1 MNLQA
6 LNILLL
12 SLLVL
17 VFGSILRKRSTG
29 QMQFWFIGWL
39 LVLLNYVTKLLAV
52 YPGVSQRLINS
63 LELGTLELTAV
74 FFVVAVSFVCGNT
87 LHRWLLTASISIPTL
102 LYTNAAIWNFSSKPL
117 SFFLV
122 LVGIG
127 GTLAVIWTH
136 YRKFTTY
143 VAVISTVCLIVGG
156 VLAVAVWRNDFEN
169 SLRIIQGVLFFIAAA
184 LYLRRFPRASVGVVT
199 AVCGL
204 FAWGMSFGFDQIPG
218 QSFQQLGNASM
229 LLDLAKYLVAVGMIV
244 TVLEEQIQQ
253 AAEASQLLVHQA
265 QHDPLTGLPN
275 RLLFEDRLLQALAR
289 SKRTKSHM
297 AVFCVDIDRFK
308 QVNDTFGHHIGD
320 LYLKSVTSRFNT
332 RIRESDTLA
341 RTGGDEFAVVV
352 ENLHSAEDA
361 SKVAQGLLDTLKR
374 PLMLEDCVIQAAAS
388 IGVAVYP
395 YDGDEPELLRKAADQ
410 AMYRAKSHGRN
421 QCEAFSE
428 EAREMLDIESTL
440 RRALEIGG
448 FHLQYQPQVT
458 CDGTLAGFE
467 ALLRFKHPKL
477 GMLPPSRFIP
487 IAEESGLI
495 VPIGDWAMRE
505 AFRQALEWH
514 TKYGFTKRMA
524 VNVSPLQFA
533 RTDFADTVE
542 ATLKSSG
549 LPPSLVE
556 LELTETLV
564 MSNVEESSR
573 QMNRLKQLGVHISID
588 DFGTGYSSLSY
599 LHQLPI
605 DTLKIDLSF
614 IQKMTEVGG
623 TRPIV
628 EAIISLARSLG
639 LQTIAEGVETAE
651 QLAILAELK
660 CDVIQ
665 GYLFSR
671 PKSEPDLRNLFE
683 GYGRGESAK
692 VLICESL
699 RA

>member
-1 MNLQA
+1 MNIQA

-39 LVLLNYVTKLLAV
+39 MVLANYISRLLASTTDI
-52 YPGVSQRLINS
+52 SQRLTSS
-63 LELGTLELTAV
+63 LELDTLLLTGV

-87 LHRWLLTASISIPTL
+87 LHRWLLTASISIPAL
-102 LYTNAAIWNFSSKPL
+102 LYANAYVWNFSSKPL
-117 SFFLV
+117 SFFL
-122 LVGIG
+122 LLFAIG
-127 GTLAVIWTH
+127 GVLAILWTH
-136 YRKFTTY
+136 YRRISTY
-143 VAVISTVCLIVGG
+143 VVVISCAVFLIAGL
-156 VLAVAVWRNDFEN
+156 LATAIARNEVE
-169 SLRIIQGVLFFIAAA
+169 SGLRIIPAALFFVAAG
-184 LYLRRFPRASVGVVT
+184 LYLRRFPRATVGVVT

-204 FAWGMSFGFDQIPG
+204 FAWGMSFGMDHLVGGSLRDF
-218 QSFQQLGNASM
+218 SSTT

-244 TVLEEQIQQ
+244 TVLEEQIEQ
-253 AAEASQLLVHQA
+253 ATEASAQLVHQA

-275 RLLFEDRLLQALAR
+275 RLLFEDRLMQALAR
-289 SKRTKSHM
+289 SKRSKQHM
-297 AVFCVDIDRFK
+297 AVFCIDLDRFK

-320 LYLKSVTSRFNT
+320 LYLKSVTSRFLT

-352 ENLHSAEDA
+352 ENLHNAEDA
-361 SKVAQGLLDTLKR
+361 AKVAQYLLDTLKR
-374 PLMLEDCVIQAAAS
+374 PLMLEDTVIQAAAS

-395 YDGDEPELLRKAADQ
+395 YDGDDAESLRKAADQ

-421 QCEAFSE
+421 QCEVFSE
-428 EAREMLDIESTL
+428 EAREMLDIETTL
-440 RRALEIGG
+440 RKALDVGG

-458 CDGTLAGFE
+458 PDGQLAGFE

-495 VPIGDWAMRE
+495 VPIGDWAMKE
-505 AFRQALEWH
+505 AFRQALEWQN
-514 TKYGFTKRMA
+514 KYGFSKRMA

-533 RTDFADTVE
+533 RTDFADGVE
-542 ATLKSSG
+542 TILRSSG
-549 LPPSLVE
+549 LHPNLVE

-573 QMNRLKQLGVHISID
+573 QMNRLKQIGVHLSID

-599 LHQLPI
+599 LHRLPI
-605 DTLKIDLSF
+605 DTLKIDRSF
-614 IQKMTEVGG
+614 VEKMTDPSG

-639 LQTIAEGVETAE
+639 LQTIAEGVETPE
-651 QLAILAELK
+651 QLAVLAELQ

-665 GYLFSR
+665 GFLFSK
-671 PKSEPDLRNLFE
+671 PLSEPDLRALLERYSRE
-683 GYGRGESAK
+683 GQARVNYVIA
-692 VLICESL
+692 
-699 RA
+699 